1 MINKH
6 LLLQQISIVFQD
18 FPKNNEGQYD
28 ERLINSFIKEVAIL
42 LENNEFPVILFC
54 CSYSKDLPPQLK
66 QSFLE
71 IFDLDAPSDL
81 ERELNLKWLLE
92 VNSFELKAVEL
103 SRVANRTHGF
113 YFEDLKML
121 VFHAESHFYR
131 NNPAG
136 KKVVLCETEFEAA
149 IGEF

>member
-1 MINKH
+1 M
-6 LLLQQISIVFQD
+6 
-18 FPKNNEGQYD
+18 
-28 ERLINSFIKEVAIL
+28 

-54 CSYSKDLPPQLK
+54 CAHSKDLPPQLK

-92 VNSFELKAVEL
+92 VNSFELGSVEL
-103 SRVANRTHGF
+103 RKVANRTHGF

-121 VFHAESHFYR
+121 VYQAEYHFFQ

-136 KKVVLCETEFEAA
+136 KTVVLGETEFEAA
-149 IGEF
+149 IGEFKLLV